1 MSENQLDKLIPALI
15 KFQSVVKPPAK
26 TKTNPHLQNK
36 YADLADIIEAIRE
49 PLSQNGFAFTQMVN
63 GGTLITILMHESGQ
77 SLTAET
83 SLMLDKQTMQGMGSA
98 ITYARRYALS
108 AILGIAA
115 DDDDDGNG
123 ASSARNV
130 QSQANTPANKTK
142 PAPAKSG
149 AKNEQGKLVF
159 KAKFDGKYSMVSIDA
174 VPLDQLEWYAAN
186 SQSAEHKA
194 AAAEYLQKLKEKAN
208 EQKA

>member
-1 MSENQLDKLIPALI
+1 MMDTLDKLVPALI

-36 YADLADIIEAIRE
+36 YADLADIIDVIRE

-115 DDDDDGNG
+115 EDDDDGNG

-142 PAPAKSG
+142 PDPAKSG
-149 AKNEQGKLVF
+149 AKNEQGKLLF
-159 KAKFDGKYSMVSIDA
+159 KAKIDGEYKFMPIEQT
-174 VPLDQLEWYAAN
+174 PLEQLEWYAAN
-186 SQSAEHKA
+186 SNIADLKA
-194 AAAEYLQKLKEKAN
+194 AAAEYLAKLKEKAN
-208 EQKA
+208 DPQT